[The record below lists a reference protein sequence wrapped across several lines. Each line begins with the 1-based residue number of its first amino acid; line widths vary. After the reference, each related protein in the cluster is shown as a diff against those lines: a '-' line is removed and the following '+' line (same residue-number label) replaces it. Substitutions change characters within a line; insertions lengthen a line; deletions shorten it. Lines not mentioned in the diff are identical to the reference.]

1 MNTSNTSTKKTN
13 TSRVIS
19 FGNFKGGTGKTTN
32 SCMIAYSLSNLGY
45 KTLLVDFDPQ
55 ANATDLF
62 TLTKKRHDKDFVR
75 FEKTL
80 MVALSEGSIKDALI
94 EVKDN
99 LDILASNED
108 FSNYGNFLEARF
120 PNLDFYNRN
129 RYFDNLLA
137 EIKDDYDFIII
148 DNPPAISIYTNS
160 SLISSDYA
168 VVVLQTKE
176 RSLTGAEAFVDYV
189 NEFVDQNNL
198 NIEIA
203 GVLPVLLKKDSIWDN
218 SSYLQAIQ
226 SFGEEN
232 MFDSVINHMER
243 LMKYDSVGIIDPLY
257 EDRKDFDMHDI
268 RVFKRYEDLTNE
280 MLERIFYFED

>member
-1 MNTSNTSTKKTN
+1 MKKKDTSK
-13 TSRVIS
+13 VIS

-32 SCMIAYSLSNLGY
+32 SCMIAYTLSNLGY

-62 TLTKKRHDKDFVR
+62 TLTKKRHDPTFVQ
-75 FEKTL
+75 FDKTL
-80 MVALSEGSIKDALI
+80 MVALSEGSIKKALV

-99 LDILASNED
+99 LDILASSED
-108 FSNYGNFLEARF
+108 FSNYNNFLEAKF
-120 PNLDFYNRN
+120 PNLDLYNRN
-129 RYFDNLLA
+129 RYFDNLLQ
-137 EIKDDYDFIII
+137 EIKSDYDYIII

-160 SLISSDYA
+160 SLISSDYT

-189 NEFVDQNNL
+189 NEFVNQNDL
-198 NIEIA
+198 DIEIA

-218 SSYLQAIQ
+218 SSYLQAIE

-232 MFDSVINHMER
+232 MFDSVMNHMER
-243 LMKYDSVGIIDPLY
+243 LMKYDSVGLMDPLY
-257 EDRKDFDMHDI
+257 EDRKNIDMHDI

-280 MLERIFYFED
+280 LLERILYFEK

>member
-1 MNTSNTSTKKTN
+1 MKKTD
-13 TSRVIS
+13 TSKVIS

-32 SCMIAYSLSNLGY
+32 SCMIAYTLSNLGY

-62 TLTKKRHDKDFVR
+62 TLTKKRHDPSFVQ
-75 FEKTL
+75 FDKTL
-80 MVALSEGSIKDALI
+80 MVALSEGSIKNALV

-99 LDILASNED
+99 LDILASSED
-108 FSNYGNFLEARF
+108 FSNYNNFLEAKF
-120 PNLDFYNRN
+120 PNLDLYNRN
-129 RYFDNLLA
+129 RYFDNLLQ
-137 EIKDDYDFIII
+137 EIKSNYDYIII

-160 SLISSDYA
+160 SLISSDYT

-189 NEFVDQNNL
+189 NEFVNQNDL

-218 SSYLQAIQ
+218 SSYLQAIE

-232 MFDSVINHMER
+232 MFDSIVNHMER
-243 LMKYDSVGIIDPLY
+243 LMKYDSEGIIDPRY
-257 EDRKDFDMHDI
+257 EERKNYDMHDI

-280 MLERIFYFED
+280 MLERILYFEK

>member
-1 MNTSNTSTKKTN
+1 MKKTD
-13 TSRVIS
+13 TSKVIS

-32 SCMIAYSLSNLGY
+32 SCMIAYTLSNLGY

-62 TLTKKRHDKDFVR
+62 TLTKKRHDPSFVQ
-75 FEKTL
+75 FDKTL
-80 MVALSEGSIKDALI
+80 MVALSEGSIKNALV

-99 LDILASNED
+99 LDILASSED
-108 FSNYGNFLEARF
+108 FSNYNNFLEAKF
-120 PNLDFYNRN
+120 PNLDLYNRN
-129 RYFDNLLA
+129 RYFDNLLQ
-137 EIKDDYDFIII
+137 EIKSNYDYIII

-160 SLISSDYA
+160 SLISSDYT

-189 NEFVDQNNL
+189 NEFVNQNDL
-198 NIEIA
+198 DIEIA

-218 SSYLQAIQ
+218 SSYLQAIE

-232 MFDSVINHMER
+232 MFDSIVNHMER
-243 LMKYDSVGIIDPLY
+243 LMKYDSEGIIDPRY
-257 EDRKDFDMHDI
+257 EERKNYDMHDI

-280 MLERIFYFED
+280 MLERILYFEE